1 MLDQPSSS
9 LVWLALC
16 WLAAWR
22 VTTMIR
28 YEAGPFDVFS
38 WIRLALAK
46 VGLQRLVTCFHCTG
60 VWVSSIVVLTMFDL
74 HAHSIILI
82 LAIAG
87 AVSITERA
95 LGGEALDV

>member
-1 MLDQPSSS
+1 
-9 LVWLALC
+9 
-16 WLAAWR
+16 
-22 VTTMIR
+22 
-28 YEAGPFDVFS
+28 
-38 WIRLALAK
+38 
-46 VGLQRLVTCFHCTG
+46 
-60 VWVSSIVVLTMFDL
+60 MFDL